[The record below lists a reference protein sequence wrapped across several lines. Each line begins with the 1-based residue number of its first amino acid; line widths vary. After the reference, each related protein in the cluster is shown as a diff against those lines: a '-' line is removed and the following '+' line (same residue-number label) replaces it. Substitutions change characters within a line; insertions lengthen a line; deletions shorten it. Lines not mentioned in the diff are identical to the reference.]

1 MKTFRDYINE
11 NNFEDVWTAIVEIF
25 EESEDI
31 KPVYAEYYEKLKNLP
46 FNPQKGEIR
55 FEDSRY
61 ICFIMPRSKPL
72 GMDDAPEQLIDK
84 AVFIDEDDLEGV
96 TGNRITAI
104 LVYWA
109 SFNGF
114 ITSKEH
120 DDDLHE
126 YLRIIIED
134 GSGRRLREYLNRKDP
149 YSEFK
154 RASMEKKISLFWEHR
169 TGRISKGNW
178 RDILWVL
185 KAAIEFNIGFMR
197 GYADHAGRKHDAD
210 RMQLCCNLIDIATKN
225 IYPDA
230 REKKALRILF
240 GILEK
245 EIYRWDD

>member
-1 MKTFRDYINE
+1 MKTVRDYINE
-11 NNFEDVWTAIVEIF
+11 NSFEDVWTAIVEIF
-25 EESEDI
+25 EEPEDI
-31 KPVYAEYYEKLKNLP
+31 KPVYAEYYEKLRNLP
-46 FNPQKGEIR
+46 FNPQKGEIK
-55 FEDSRY
+55 FGDLEFFSFFKE
-61 ICFIMPRSKPL
+61 CPQPL
-72 GMDDAPEQLIDK
+72 GMHDSPERLIDK
-84 AVFIDEDDLEGV
+84 TVFINEDDLNEIRS
-96 TGNRITAI
+96 NQITAI

-126 YLRIIIED
+126 YLRIITED

-149 YSEFK
+149 YSEIK
-154 RASMEKKISLFWEHR
+154 RASMVKKDSLFWEHR
-169 TGRISKGNW
+169 TDRIGKGNW
-178 RDILWVL
+178 RDVLSVL

-197 GYADHAGRKHDAD
+197 GYADHAGREHDAD

-230 REKKALRILF
+230 KGKKALRILF
-240 GILEK
+240 GILTK

>member
-11 NNFEDVWTAIVEIF
+11 NSFEDVWTAIVEIF
-25 EESEDI
+25 EEPEDI
-31 KPVYAEYYEKLKNLP
+31 KPVYAEYYEKLRKLP

-55 FEDSRY
+55 FEDLRY
-61 ICFIMPRSKPL
+61 ICFIMPHSQPL
-72 GMDDAPEQLIDK
+72 GMNDAPERLIDK
-84 AVFIDEDDLEGV
+84 AVFIDEEDLEGV
-96 TGNRITAI
+96 KANQITAI

-126 YLRIIIED
+126 YLKIITED

-149 YSEFK
+149 YSEIK
-154 RASMEKKISLFWEHR
+154 RASLVKKGSLFWKHR
-169 TGRISKGNW
+169 TDRIGKGNW

-197 GYADHAGRKHDAD
+197 GYADHAGREHDAD

-245 EIYRWDD
+245 EIYHWDD